1 MKIFAIGD
9 VQGCFDELQLL
20 LKALDFKPGQDML
33 WFTGDLVN
41 RGPKS
46 LEVLRYVKSL
56 GDGAIT
62 VLGNHDLHLLAVAC
76 GHGQLADGDTLSQIL
91 EAPDTEELLHWLR
104 FRPLCHFD
112 ADLNCLLIHAGLAPQ
127 WSAAKTMDYAREVES
142 KLQSDDYIEFFSKMY
157 GDLPQFWC
165 DSLVGWD
172 RYRYITNV
180 LTRLRYLDIN
190 DGFCLS
196 AKGPIGTQPH
206 DCLPWFNA
214 ANRKSSDTTIIFGHW
229 STLGYYHRDNVIA
242 LDSGC
247 LWGGALT
254 AVNLTDNSR
263 ASPQIFQINCKGE
276 QVPSV

>member
-9 VQGCFDELQLL
+9 IQGCFDELQLL
-20 LKALDFKPGQDML
+20 LKSLDFKPELDKL

-56 GDGAIT
+56 GDSVIT

-76 GHGQLADGDTLSQIL
+76 GHGQLADGDTLSQTL
-91 EAPDTEELLHWLR
+91 EAPDSEELLNWLR

-112 ADLNCLLIHAGLAPQ
+112 AGLNCLLIHAGLAPQ
-127 WSAAKTMDYAREVES
+127 WSVAKTIEYAREVES
-142 KLQSDDYIEFFSKMY
+142 ILQSDDYTEFFCKMY
-157 GDLPQFWC
+157 GDLPRYWSE
-165 DSLVGWD
+165 SLVGWD
-172 RYRYITNV
+172 RYRYITNA

-190 DGFCLS
+190 NEFCLS
-196 AKGPIGTQPH
+196 AKGPVGTQPH

-214 ANRKSSDTTIIFGHW
+214 ANRKSRDTTIVFGHW
-229 STLGYYHRDNVIA
+229 STLGYYHQDNVIA
-242 LDSGC
+242 LDTGC

-254 AVNLTDNSR
+254 AVDLTDNSN
-263 ASPQIFQINCKGE
+263 ASPQIFQVSCRGE
-276 QVPSV
+276 QLPK